1 MGNREEVVVPPAQAA
16 YRREIL
22 ALVGTDDPA
31 EVQAGTG
38 AALRSRVAAA
48 SEADV
53 LRQRPEEREWSVM
66 ELVGHMLDSEIY
78 SSARYRW
85 VLGHDRPLLEGYD
98 QDLIVD
104 ASAHRDANPEVLLT
118 AWEGLR
124 TANIDLWARS
134 SPKQRAREGV
144 HSERGPSTYEVLFLE
159 MAGHDRFHLNQ
170 IDRTLE
176 ALGTG
181 SAAGASPPPSA
192 E

>member
-1 MGNREEVVVPPAQAA
+1 MGDADEVVVPPEQAA

-22 ALVGTDDPA
+22 ALVGSDDPA
-31 EVQAGTG
+31 QVQAGTA
-38 AALRSRVAAA
+38 AALRSRLVAASGA
-48 SEADV
+48 GV
-53 LRQRPEEREWSVM
+53 LRRRPEEREWSVM

-104 ASAHRDANPEVLLT
+104 ASAPGDADPELLLA

-124 TANIDLWARS
+124 AVNLDLWARS
-134 SPKQRAREGV
+134 TAEQRAREGV
-144 HSERGPSTYEVLFLE
+144 HSERGPSTFEVLFLE

-170 IDRTLE
+170 MDHTMQVLAPGE
-176 ALGTG
+176 
-181 SAAGASPPPSA
+181 
-192 E
+192 

>member
-1 MGNREEVVVPPAQAA
+1 MGTSGETVVAPEQAA

-31 EVQAGTG
+31 VVQAAT
-38 AALRSRVAAA
+38 AEALRSRAAAA
-48 SEADV
+48 SAGGV
-53 LRQRPEEREWSVM
+53 LRDRPMEGQWSVI

-85 VLGHDRPLLEGYD
+85 VLGHDRPDLEGYD

-104 ASAHRDANPEVLLT
+104 ASGHRDADPELLLT

-124 TANIDLWARS
+124 AANLALWSGSTAD
-134 SPKQRAREGV
+134 QRAREGV

-176 ALGTG
+176 ALG
-181 SAAGASPPPSA
+181 AADDS
-192 E
+192 

>member
-1 MGNREEVVVPPAQAA
+1 MGRGEQIVVSPGQAA

-22 ALVGTDDPA
+22 ALVGSDDPA
-31 EVQAGTG
+31 VVQAGT
-38 AALRSRVAAA
+38 ASALRSRLEAATSA
-48 SEADV
+48 GV
-53 LRQRPEEREWSVM
+53 LRRRPEEREWSVI

-104 ASAHRDANPEVLLT
+104 ASGHGDADPELLLA

-124 TANIDLWARS
+124 AANLDLWARS
-134 SPKQRAREGV
+134 TAEQRGREGV
-144 HSERGPSTYEVLFLE
+144 HSERGPSTYEVLFME

-176 ALGTG
+176 AIL
-181 SAAGASPPPSA
+181 AANP
-192 E
+192 